1 MGSAM
6 ALARFPE
13 AETAVR
19 ARSSGGAA
27 RRTGD
32 RHRRREGGRGSR
44 LVGARRTQGDHL
56 ARRRRE
62 IYAHQVA
69 AILEKLSPAP
79 SGAIVKQ
86 PKGVSDGWDA
96 DDALTDGWAPAQA
109 ANLIA
114 EANPAGRE
122 RAAASRS
129 SKPAPRALLFDLLG
143 EAELWH
149 DPERVA
155 YATAPVERHEENHE
169 LGSDGFKNWLAWRAY
184 EATGIAP
191 AAESIEAALRVAKG
205 LALNRG
211 PCCKTSRRVAEHDG
225 RLYLDLGCPHRRAV
239 EIAATGWRIIDTV
252 PVKFLRSRGMEPL
265 PEPQDGNSIKLLREF
280 VNVESDA
287 DFRLFLA
294 WLVTALRS
302 TGPYP
307 IFILIGQQGSSKST
321 LARIARLLIDA
332 NASPIRAVPKDE
344 RDLIVIAFNSW
355 LLVYDN
361 LSTVPAWL
369 SDGLCRRHGLFHSG
383 PK

>member
-79 SGAIVKQ
+79 SVAIVKQ

-96 DDALTDGWAPAQA
+96 NDALTDGWAPAQA
-109 ANLIA
+109 AKLIA

-129 SKPAPRALLFDLLG
+129 SKPAPRA
-143 EAELWH
+143 
-149 DPERVA
+149 
-155 YATAPVERHEENHE
+155 
-169 LGSDGFKNWLAWRAY
+169 
-184 EATGIAP
+184 
-191 AAESIEAALRVAKG
+191 
-205 LALNRG
+205 
-211 PCCKTSRRVAEHDG
+211 
-225 RLYLDLGCPHRRAV
+225 
-239 EIAATGWRIIDTV
+239 
-252 PVKFLRSRGMEPL
+252 
-265 PEPQDGNSIKLLREF
+265 
-280 VNVESDA
+280 
-287 DFRLFLA
+287 
-294 WLVTALRS
+294 
-302 TGPYP
+302 
-307 IFILIGQQGSSKST
+307 
-321 LARIARLLIDA
+321 
-332 NASPIRAVPKDE
+332 
-344 RDLIVIAFNSW
+344 
-355 LLVYDN
+355 
-361 LSTVPAWL
+361 
-369 SDGLCRRHGLFHSG
+369 
-383 PK
+383 